1 MFQFTSPELG
11 VRSPEALLQAAA
23 AQYGCDRAACVGLL
37 EELLAVEHEHAWR
50 LLRAAKL
57 LLAAREPAL
66 ARVALGRAASLG
78 RRRHR
83 WFEADLTHA
92 RGLLAAQ
99 ERADRTAE
107 RHLRSAH
114 AADPSYA
121 VFAASLMEF
130 LVSRRRLD
138 EAHAFADRVEHRLT
152 DREYFRAVRHGLH
165 V

>member
-1 MFQFTSPELG
+1 MYQLGSPRLG
-11 VRSPEALLQAAA
+11 VGSPEALLQAAEA
-23 AQYGCDRAACVGLL
+23 AYGADRAACVGLV
-37 EELLAVEHEHAWR
+37 EEFLAVEHEHAWR

-78 RRRHR
+78 GRRQR
-83 WFEADLTHA
+83 WFESDLTHA

-99 ERADRTAE
+99 ERADHSAE
-107 RHLRSAH
+107 RYLRLAH

-130 LVSRRRLD
+130 LVSRRRRS
-138 EAHAFADRVEHRLT
+138 EALVFANRVELGLT
-152 DREYFRAVRHGLH
+152 DPEYFRAVRHGLH